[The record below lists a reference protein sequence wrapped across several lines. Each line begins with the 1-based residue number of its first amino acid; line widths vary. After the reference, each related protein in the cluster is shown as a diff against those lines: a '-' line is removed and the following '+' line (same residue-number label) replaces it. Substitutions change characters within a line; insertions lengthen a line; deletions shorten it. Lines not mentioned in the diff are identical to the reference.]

1 MVRMLTFPKLGTKY
15 LGILGVQ
22 TWESF
27 VDSRSTR
34 LKLEASVLDY
44 EVLSFV
50 ACFPLC
56 VILKTLCPS
65 LSSPSAEEEP
75 RDLHC

>member
-27 VDSRSTR
+27 VDSCSTR

-56 VILKTLCPS
+56 DSGDFVSITVQPQC
-65 LSSPSAEEEP
+65 
-75 RDLHC
+75 